1 MFRLLM
7 NSVAYSEI
15 CFPRVNSCI
24 NAFISISK
32 NSYIYNL
39 FIKSDF
45 IDGQSSME
53 SDFFIT

>member
-45 IDGQSSME
+45 IDG
-53 SDFFIT
+53 